1 MFGIWNFFKSS
12 EIDREREERERGA
25 VCLSNESFDVFTGN
39 TIFGQIS
46 RVLTSYCC
54 GCCGRVGLWSVK
66 ERRGV
71 GWLIAIN
78 AFVKI

>member
-1 MFGIWNFFKSS
+1 M
-12 EIDREREERERGA
+12 
-25 VCLSNESFDVFTGN
+25 SNESFVVFTGN

-71 GWLIAIN
+71 DWLIAIN